1 MAYPQRMI
9 GIVGG
14 MTWEATA
21 LYYDRLNRLSN
32 ARLRRQQ
39 PDSSHTVRVLID
51 SLDFGEIEELANRRG
66 DWPAIG
72 QMLLASAQR
81 LENAGAAC
89 VLLAANTA
97 HLQANTVR
105 AGIRVPLIH
114 VADALAASAEAA
126 RVRRVAILGTRFVA
140 RGTLFDEA
148 FSVRGMTAA
157 PPDDATVERVDRMI
171 FDDLARGR
179 FTADIRAAARAV
191 IEGLP
196 AQGFDAAALCCTE
209 LPVLLRGESFG
220 LPVFD
225 TVELHVRAAL
235 DFALEEIV

>member
-1 MAYPQRMI
+1 MVRLPRVI

-32 ARLRRQQ
+32 ARLRLQQ
-39 PDSSHTVRVLID
+39 PDSAHTVRILID
-51 SLDFGEIEELANRRG
+51 SLDFGEIEKLANRE

-72 QMLLASAQR
+72 RMLLASAQR
-81 LENAGAAC
+81 LETAGAAC

-97 HLQANTVR
+97 HLQADTVR
-105 AGIRVPLIH
+105 AGISVPLIH
-114 VADALAASAEAA
+114 VADALAAGAA
-126 RVRRVAILGTRFVA
+126 AGKVRRVAILGTRFVA
-140 RGTLFDEA
+140 RSTLFDEA
-148 FSVRGMTAA
+148 FSARGMTAA
-157 PPDDATVERVDRMI
+157 PPDDTTVERVDRMI
-171 FDDLARGR
+171 FDDLARGQ
-179 FTADIRAAARAV
+179 FTPEVRAAARAV

-209 LPVLLRGESFG
+209 LPVLLRGESFA

-235 DFALEEIV
+235 DFALEGIA

>member
-1 MAYPQRMI
+1 MVHLPRVI

-14 MTWEATA
+14 LTWEATA

-32 ARLRRQQ
+32 ARLRLQQ
-39 PDSSHTVRVLID
+39 PDSAHTVRILVD
-51 SLDFGEIEELANRRG
+51 SLDFGEIEKLANRE

-72 QMLLASAQR
+72 RMLRASAQR
-81 LENAGAAC
+81 LEHAGAAC

-97 HLQANTVR
+97 HLQADMVR

-114 VADALAASAEAA
+114 VADALAAGAA
-126 RVRRVAILGTRFVA
+126 AGKVRRVAILGTRFVA
-140 RGTLFDEA
+140 RGTLFD
-148 FSVRGMTAA
+148 AA
-157 PPDDATVERVDRMI
+157 LSAHGIAVAAPDDATVERIDRMI

-179 FTADIRAAARAV
+179 FTPEVRSAARKLVEA
-191 IEGLP
+191 LP
-196 AQGFDAAALCCTE
+196 EQGFDAAALCCTE

-235 DFALEEIV
+235 DFALEGIA